1 MRCFALRCGFLLALV
16 FRRLRTAGRFFPS
29 GGRWRHLRLVSTVR
43 LALKGR
49 LDLGV
54 GGREWGVGVELEVGL
69 ELTLQ
74 DWRRVVFL

>member
-1 MRCFALRCGFLLALV
+1 MVLV

-49 LDLGV
+49 LELGLGLELELGLGLGLGLELGV
-54 GGREWGVGVELEVGL
+54 GVA
-69 ELTLQ
+69 LQ
-74 DWRRVVFL
+74 D